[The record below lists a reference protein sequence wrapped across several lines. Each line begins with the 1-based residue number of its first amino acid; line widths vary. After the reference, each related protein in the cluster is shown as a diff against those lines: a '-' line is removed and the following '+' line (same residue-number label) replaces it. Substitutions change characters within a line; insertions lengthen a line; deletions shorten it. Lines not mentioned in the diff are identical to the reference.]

1 MLKAIPKVGRWSV
14 VSPRPAPA
22 QDQGEL
28 RPSAPKLS
36 TNETRSAARIP
47 TPPMSRYQT
56 TSIESTYRKERGLPT
71 RTRENP
77 CCTYRSQRC
86 SDRSQWS
93 VGGRWSAPRPPP
105 AQGQGEFRPSGPK
118 FPTNQTRSAAR
129 IPGPPMSRYQ
139 TTSIETTQ
147 REERALATRTREN
160 HFSTWL
166 RLAPRRSLL
175 EGIRKYKKVLTFN
188 RLPPRIQIL
197 RRTCRPLAF
206 DRFSEFASLT

>member
-1 MLKAIPKVGRWSV
+1 MQKTSILEVLKAIPKVGRWSV

-28 RPSAPKLS
+28 RPSGPKLS

-56 TSIESTYRKERGLPT
+56 TSIESTYRKERGLTT

-93 VGGRWSAPRPPP
+93 VGGRWSAPPPTARP
-105 AQGQGEFRPSGPK
+105 GPRRISTFGSK
-118 FPTNQTRSAAR
+118 ISDQSNSQRSANPRSAGVTLSNYIDR
-129 IPGPPMSRYQ
+129 DHSTRRAGSRNANWRK
-139 TTSIETTQ
+139 SFF
-147 REERALATRTREN
+147 ALAPP
-160 HFSTWL
+160 S
-166 RLAPRRSLL
+166 AKAKSIRR
-175 EGIRKYKKVLTFN
+175 Y
-188 RLPPRIQIL
+188 
-197 RRTCRPLAF
+197 
-206 DRFSEFASLT
+206 